1 MGSSLK
7 DIQNLDACG
16 RLRVYTSFRSQMTG
30 RARARSSGGGPD
42 ERLPPPPPPPRDRE
56 RKPKKE
62 PTAAKAAEQLFKKVT
77 LKISEAE
84 GLEQAMRKG
93 GMRLGFEIY
102 RSPTIAATPFRFTN
116 THIITDLLE
125 RGGG

>member
-1 MGSSLK
+1 MH
-7 DIQNLDACG
+7 A
-16 RLRVYTSFRSQMTG
+16 
-30 RARARSSGGGPD
+30 
-42 ERLPPPPPPPRDRE
+42 PPPPPRDRE

-116 THIITDLLE
+116 TPYNYRLIREGRRVITPAPRNCNAVFSE
-125 RGGG
+125 YTEEPSHA